1 MYLDQIQAK
10 KNNTKAYET
19 TCGWVMSSL
28 PVLGFIIFGLI
39 PMALALYMAFCQMH
53 YYDLSTISWV
63 GFTNFEEVLA
73 DSGFWDSCANTLIY
87 TISLPIC
94 LAISLCVSFLLTK
107 KIKGKK
113 AFRTIFFIPYVCS
126 IVAVAVMWKWIFNPH
141 YGLINGLF
149 GLDKE
154 VYNWFDKAE
163 LFRVIIIVISVWGGC
178 GYSIIL
184 YSAALTNINP
194 TLYEAAKIDGA
205 NSFQC
210 FRHVTLPGVSPTT
223 FYLFITGLIGSLQ
236 AFTTQHMLNSNGGP
250 DGTGITIGF
259 YLYREAFDY
268 RNVGLGSAASLI
280 LSVFIII
287 ITIIQFKVS
296 KRWVSYD

>member
-1 MYLDQIQAK
+1 M
-10 KNNTKAYET
+10 
-19 TCGWVMSSL
+19 
-28 PVLGFIIFGLI
+28 
-39 PMALALYMAFCQMH
+39 
-53 YYDLSTISWV
+53 
-63 GFTNFEEVLA
+63 
-73 DSGFWDSCANTLIY
+73 
-87 TISLPIC
+87 
-94 LAISLCVSFLLTK
+94 
-107 KIKGKK
+107 
-113 AFRTIFFIPYVCS
+113 CS
-126 IVAVAVMWKWIFNPH
+126 VVAVAVMWKWIFNPH
-141 YGLINGLF
+141 YGLVNGVF

-154 VYNWFDKAE
+154 VYNWFDNAD
-163 LFRVIIIVISVWGGC
+163 LFRIVVIIISVWGGC

-236 AFTTQHMLNSNGGP
+236 AFTTQHMLNSNGEP
-250 DGTGITIGF
+250 DGAGITIGF
-259 YLYREAFDY
+259 YLYREAFSY
-268 RNVGLGSAASLI
+268 YNVGLGSAASLI